1 MIEVLLEAERAL
13 SHGLVDRA
21 EQLYRQVSER
31 DPRSSIALVGLAR
44 VALERDDALGAYLHA
59 RKAQA
64 IDPENPAANHLVM
77 RMSEVLAGRG
87 EAVPDGGNAPGTR
100 AVEAPAASPPPGPAA
115 TQPPVPDAAPDAL
128 PAAPEPRATAEPPRS
143 GYRPPTTTPRSR
155 PGIIGRLLGRKRR

>member
-21 EQLYRQVSER
+21 EQLYRQVAER

-64 IDPENPAANHLVM
+64 VDPENPAANHLVM

-87 EAVPDGGNAPGTR
+87 EAVPDVDQPALPPALR
-100 AVEAPAASPPPGPAA
+100 DEAPAAVPGPTLPAPA
-115 TQPPVPDAAPDAL
+115 AAPDQ
-128 PAAPEPRATAEPPRS
+128 PPTAEPPRS
-143 GYRPPTTTPRSR
+143 GYRAPATSRSR
-155 PGIIGRLLGRKRR
+155 PGILGRLLGRRRK